1 MNVVINSNVNVALI
15 GYGYAG
21 KTFHAPLI
29 VTTAA
34 MKLSTVISSDEK
46 KVAKDFPSTK
56 EQVSVSNE
64 ADHAFSDDKIDLVVI
79 ATPNDTH
86 FDLAS
91 RALNAGKHVVVD
103 KPFTTTA
110 EEARQL
116 TAIARRNKRVL
127 SVFHNRRWDGDF
139 LTIKQLLNENK
150 LGEVSHFESHFDR
163 FRPIVQQRWRER
175 PVAGGGL
182 WFDLGPHL
190 VDQTLQL
197 FGDPDSVFGDLAV
210 QRDGATAVDFFHVIM
225 RYGNMRA
232 IVHASALVAAESPRF
247 KVNGKAGS
255 FVKFGLDLQEDALKR
270 GELPN
275 SPHWGLDNQHCSI
288 TTWHDGA
295 LETKPHALHAGRY
308 NAYYEGVR
316 DAIQLG
322 KPNPVTA
329 DQAIKVMDILELVEA
344 SSAARQELPYPR
356 LQNKVVEQV

>member
-1 MNVVINSNVNVALI
+1 MKVTNNIVNVALI

-29 VTTAA
+29 VTTEA
-34 MKLSTVISSDEK
+34 MKLSMLISSDEK
-46 KVAKDFPSTK
+46 KVAHDFPSMK
-56 EQVSVSNE
+56 GLVSNK
-64 ADHAFSDDKIDLVVI
+64 ADDAFFDDKIDLVVI

-103 KPFTTTA
+103 KPFTTTTD
-110 EEARQL
+110 EAREL
-116 TAIARRNKRVL
+116 IAIARRNEKVL
-127 SVFHNRRWDGDF
+127 SVFHNRRWDSDF
-139 LTIKQLLNENK
+139 LTIKQLLSDNT
-150 LGEVSHFESHFDR
+150 LGEISHFESHFDR
-163 FRPIVQQRWRER
+163 FRPVVQQRWRES

-190 VDQTLQL
+190 VDQALQL
-197 FGDPDSVFGDLAV
+197 FGDPDAVFGDLAI

-232 IVHASALVAAESPRF
+232 ILHASALVAAESPRF
-247 KVNGKAGS
+247 KINGKAGS
-255 FVKFGLDLQEDALKR
+255 FIKFGLDVQEDALKR

-275 SPHWGLDNQHCSI
+275 SQNWGCDNQDCSI

-295 LETKPHALHAGRY
+295 PETKPHSLQAGRY
-308 NAYYEGVR
+308 NTYYEGVR

-322 KPNPVTA
+322 KPNPVTPE
-329 DQAIKVMDILELVEA
+329 QAIKVMEILELVEA
-344 SSAARQELPYPR
+344 SSAARQELTYPR